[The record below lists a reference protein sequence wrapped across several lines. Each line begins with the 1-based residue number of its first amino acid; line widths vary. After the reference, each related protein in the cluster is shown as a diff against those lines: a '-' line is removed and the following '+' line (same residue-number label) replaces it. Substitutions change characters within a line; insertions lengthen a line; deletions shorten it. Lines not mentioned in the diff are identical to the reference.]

1 MKLHNRQIFFV
12 VLIAIVWASLFFSEN
27 SNPSNLDIF
36 DKADTAWMIVASAL
50 VLLMTP
56 GLAFF
61 YGGMVGK
68 KNVISTMLQSF
79 ISLGVI
85 SLVWVAF
92 GFSLSF
98 GDSVAGIGIIGNPSN
113 YIFLNNIDRPVVFK

>member
-27 SNPSNLDIF
+27 SSPSNLDF
-36 DKADTAWMIVASAL
+36 LTKADTAWMIVASAL
-50 VLLMTP
+50 VLLNDSWVS
-56 GLAFF
+56 FF

-85 SLVWVAF
+85 SLIWVAF

-98 GDSVAGIGIIGNPSN
+98 GESVGG
-113 YIFLNNIDRPVVFK
+113 L